1 MRKTKLAQERE
12 LQDWNYLVEAMAYVL
27 PLVLA
32 WVPLQKFP
40 HRLIR
45 FSKKWKCFLQ
55 NENGLKISKEGNH
68 PCINVILI
76 CYASL

>member
-45 FSKKWKCFLQ
+45 FS
-55 NENGLKISKEGNH
+55 
-68 PCINVILI
+68 
-76 CYASL
+76 SLLLAK